1 MMWSADERIK
11 ERNMAF
17 AGGGYTENRR
27 NEKSNRK
34 LSGTMAMILGVLV
47 TLEIMVV
54 GAMIF
59 NFDFRGADVIALI
72 FAFVVLYSGVVA
84 VLTDK

>member
-1 MMWSADERIK
+1 MWSADEKMKKNNR
-11 ERNMAF
+11 AF
-17 AGGGYTENRR
+17 AGGGYAENRR
-27 NEKSNRK
+27 NEKDNRK
-34 LSGTMAMILGVLV
+34 LSGAMAMILGILV
-47 TLEIMVV
+47 TLEIMVG

-59 NFDFRGADVIALI
+59 NFDFRGADVIAMI

>member
-1 MMWSADERIK
+1 MWNS
-11 ERNMAF
+11 
-17 AGGGYTENRR
+17 GR
-27 NEKSNRK
+27 NEKHRK
-34 LSGTMAMILGVLV
+34 AALAEGYMEEAQESQDQKFSGSTAMILGIFI
-47 TLEIMVV
+47 TLEIMTG

-59 NFDFRGADVIALI
+59 NYDFRGGDIIALI

>member
-11 ERNMAF
+11 DRKVAL
-17 AGGGYTENRR
+17 AGGGYTEDRR
-27 NEKSNRK
+27 NEKHHRK
-34 LSGTMAMILGVLV
+34 LSGAMAMILGVLV
-47 TLEIMVV
+47 TLEIMVA
-54 GAMIF
+54 GAMIL